1 MINRSKI
8 VVRSLAALG
17 LIALSSTTLA
27 GFYEFAPQRDIDLC
41 VAEIQAYADYTG
53 AGRVR
58 HDVESSKR
66 KTVGFSL
73 NIDTT
78 VYADIDGAAIREYK
92 AVCVVTG
99 GKKPLKFTIREIG
112 NKS

>member
-73 NIDTT
+73 KIDTT

-92 AVCVVTG
+92 TVCVVTG

-112 NKS
+112 NTS

>member
-8 VVRSLAALG
+8 AVRSLAALG
-17 LIALSSTTLA
+17 LIIISGTTFA
-27 GFYEFAPQRDIDLC
+27 GFYEFAPNRDIDLC

-58 HDVESSKR
+58 HHVESSKR
-66 KTVGFSL
+66 KTVGYSL
-73 NIDTT
+73 KIDTT
-78 VYADIDGAAIREYK
+78 VYADIDGQEIRAYK

-112 NKS
+112 DKS